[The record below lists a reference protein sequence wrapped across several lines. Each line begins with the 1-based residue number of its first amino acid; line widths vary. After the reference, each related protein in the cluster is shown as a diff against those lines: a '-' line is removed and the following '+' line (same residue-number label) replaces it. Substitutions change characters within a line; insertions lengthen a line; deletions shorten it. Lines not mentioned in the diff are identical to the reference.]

1 MYLHTIHH
9 RRHPFPG
16 HGAKNS
22 QAIAADDG
30 DDDENKAE
38 AFNFRDLAT
47 ATKNFKP
54 ECLIGEG
61 DIGRV
66 YKGILQSGQVTFS

>member
-1 MYLHTIHH
+1 MYLHTINH
-9 RRHPFPG
+9 RRLPFSE

-22 QAIAADDG
+22 QAIAADGG
-30 DDDENKAE
+30 DDGEDKAE

-54 ECLIGEG
+54 ECLLGEG